1 MQVTPKADAVLH
13 QKLPIDADEKI
24 LAVYKHHWFAYAS
37 SWMVG
42 LVIAVAVVALA
53 AALTAV
59 GGPDGTLVQDRYQI
73 IAAASVF
80 SLLVLA
86 ATCIPV
92 YLRSQ
97 EQVVLTEEALVQ
109 VLRPT
114 LFANKIDQLS
124 LRHIS
129 DVSVTQDFLGTMFGF
144 GHITVETPG
153 EQNNYRFSTLTD
165 PHESAREIIAA
176 HENFDAAL
184 HSGRM
189 PTTMER
195 VAQLPPQVSTIDPE
209 QYQQFLQYQQMVAR
223 QQQGQQFGGTPP
235 AGQPG
240 VMPQNN
246 APTEATL
253 PPQDPTSQ
261 Q

>member
-1 MQVTPKADAVLH
+1 MQVTPKVDAALH

-24 LAVYKHHWFAYAS
+24 LAVYKHHWFAYAAS
-37 SWMVG
+37 CMIGV
-42 LVIAVAVVALA
+42 LVAAVIVALAVALTTTGSTDSTFVQYKSQIIAVASLFSILILA
-53 AALTAV
+53 GTA
-59 GGPDGTLVQDRYQI
+59 
-73 IAAASVF
+73 
-80 SLLVLA
+80 
-86 ATCIPV
+86 IPV

-114 LFANKIDQLS
+114 IFANKIDQLS

-153 EQNNYRFSTLTD
+153 EQNNYHFATLTN

-176 HENFDAAL
+176 HENFAAAL

-189 PTTMER
+189 PSTLER
-195 VAQLPPQVSTIDPE
+195 VAQPAPQVQAIDPE

-223 QQQGQQFGGTPP
+223 QQQGQQFSVTPS
-235 AGQPG
+235 ASQST
-240 VMPQNN
+240 VMPQDDV
-246 APTEATL
+246 PTEATL

>member
-1 MQVTPKADAVLH
+1 MQVTPKADAALH

-24 LAVYKHHWFAYAS
+24 IAVYKHHWFAYAA

-42 LVIAVAVVALA
+42 LAVAIAVMVLA
-53 AALTAV
+53 TVLTTFSGA
-59 GGPDGTLVQDRYQI
+59 DSTLVQYRYQI
-73 IAAASVF
+73 MALASVF
-80 SLLVLA
+80 SLIVLA
-86 ATCIPV
+86 GTCIPV

-97 EQVVLTEEALVQ
+97 EQVVLTEEAIVQ

-144 GHITVETPG
+144 GHITIETPG
-153 EQNNYRFSTLTD
+153 EQNNYHFSTLTN

-189 PTTMER
+189 PSTLER
-195 VAQLPPQVSTIDPE
+195 VAQPQTAGIDPE
-209 QYQQFLQYQQMVAR
+209 QYQQFLQYQRMVA
-223 QQQGQQFGGTPP
+223 QQQQEQQTAGTVPTAPASGQAPQANTP
-235 AGQPG
+235 A
-240 VMPQNN
+240 
-246 APTEATL
+246 EATL
-253 PPQDPTSQ
+253 PPQDPVER
-261 Q
+261 